1 MHQSGC
7 GSTDIA
13 DIGRGRMDAASI
25 QLAQVEDGG
34 AIVANAQKEPRQA
47 GYPPQC
53 GGTRLKGE
61 FAEGSAD
68 QPLVTVVTAVLNGQ
82 PYVQGC
88 LESVLRQDYPN
99 IEHILVDGGSSDG
112 TVDVLRRYDDRV
124 ALWTSEP
131 NGGLYDAWNKALP
144 DARGEWI
151 CFIGIDDELL
161 PGAVSAYM
169 ALAARN
175 PEAEYLNSLVR
186 MVHYS
191 GYERTFGRP
200 WKWREFSK
208 WMRWAQVGTMHR
220 RSLLN
225 RLGPYDLSFGGVG
238 DYEFLATSTEWTE
251 SRVYTGRDRNDAV
264 GRRFRQA
271 QGLRGR
277 DARENRHRRKECAD
291 GRNGT
296 LDNDRPLLPLSAP
309 QAALLSSAPQVRCKA
324 CAEMRAFTSPRGR
337 PCNPS
342 PFVKTT
348 TSYHP
353 VLRAYCKSS
362 IARHQQQNRVTIRY
376 DPHPSICILRV
387 TQKQLLTDLLI
398 PSKVFLGCF
407 R

>member
-61 FAEGSAD
+61 FAEERRPAACNCGH
-68 QPLVTVVTAVLNGQ
+68 
-82 PYVQGC
+82 GC
-88 LESVLRQDYPN
+88 LERAALCSGLPGKRITADYPN

-238 DYEFLATSTEWTE
+238 DYEFL
-251 SRVYTGRDRNDAV
+251 
-264 GRRFRQA
+264 
-271 QGLRGR
+271 
-277 DARENRHRRKECAD
+277 
-291 GRNGT
+291 
-296 LDNDRPLLPLSAP
+296 
-309 QAALLSSAPQVRCKA
+309 
-324 CAEMRAFTSPRGR
+324 
-337 PCNPS
+337 
-342 PFVKTT
+342 
-348 TSYHP
+348 
-353 VLRAYCKSS
+353 LRARSGLKAAYIPVETAMMRWAAFPTGAGLARTRRARKSS
-362 IARHQQQNRVTIRY
+362 PAEGMR
-376 DPHPSICILRV
+376 
-387 TQKQLLTDLLI
+387 
-398 PSKVFLGCF
+398 
-407 R
+407 